1 MTPRKGGALMIW
13 WFYHAV
19 AVYDPGRRWHP
30 FHGFRVGTCLF
41 QWGLIIAFLVLTN
54 RYWAERVGG
63 EGQIQMSVS
72 GYIVMT
78 VVVGGIWGGFVY
90 LLYRT
95 VRPEKR

>member
-1 MTPRKGGALMIW
+1 
-13 WFYHAV
+13 
-19 AVYDPGRRWHP
+19 
-30 FHGFRVGTCLF
+30 
-41 QWGLIIAFLVLTN
+41 
-54 RYWAERVGG
+54 
-63 EGQIQMSVS
+63 MSVS